1 MSVFFNPAPFSLIQ
15 NLMVI
20 IQKKEMRICFL
31 SRAIHYVLLNETG
44 KLIGGA
50 ELQQKI
56 LMDALID
63 QGWKVF
69 VVTEKVN
76 QKKKI
81 KLDKDFTMLPV
92 LDFSNRNKYLRK
104 LILLPLN
111 LWKTLKEIGADV
123 YYHRNP
129 DYFSG
134 IIALFCK
141 IHEKKF
147 VLAGANNWN
156 FDKGNEG
163 NLNNFADKISARYA
177 IRCADQI
184 IVQNSRQKELLRVN
198 YKRESDVFYNIF
210 NARELRKRFLHILWA
225 ARIVPYKRP
234 RWFLEFAQMLP
245 GQHFVMVGG
254 KGADVGL
261 EEEIK
266 EKSAGLGNVR
276 YLGHRSFEEVE
287 KLFDETSIFVNTSI
301 PDCEGFP
308 NTFLQAWS
316 RGISVISFFDPDG
329 LIAANNLGVV
339 VESIPQMKEAFEFLI
354 KEQGAGMEYSLHI
367 QDFFL
372 REFSIES
379 KIGDFIRIL
388 KK

>member
-1 MSVFFNPAPFSLIQ
+1 M
-15 NLMVI
+15 
-20 IQKKEMRICFL
+20 
-31 SRAIHYVLLNETG
+31 LLNETG
-44 KLIGGA
+44 KFIGGA

-56 LMDALID
+56 LMDALVGK
-63 QGWKVF
+63 GWKVS

-76 QKKKI
+76 QTKKI
-81 KLDKDFTMLPV
+81 ELENNLTMLPV

-111 LWKTLKEIGADV
+111 LWKTLKEIDADV

-134 IIALFCK
+134 LIALYSK
-141 IHEKKF
+141 IHGKKF

-163 NLNNFADKISARYA
+163 NLNNLPEKISARYA
-177 IRCADQI
+177 IRHADKI
-184 IVQNSRQKELLRVN
+184 IVQNTLQKELLKAN
-198 YKRESDVFYNIF
+198 YKREGVVFHNIF
-210 NARELRKRFLHILWA
+210 NARKLRNRFLHILWA

-234 RWFLEFAQMLP
+234 RWFLEFAQTMP
-245 GQHFVMVGG
+245 EQQFVMVGG
-254 KGADVGL
+254 KSTDIGL
-261 EEEIK
+261 EEETK
-266 EKSAGLGNVR
+266 KKAVVSKNVK

-316 RGISVISFFDPDG
+316 RGVPVISFFDPDG
-329 LIAANNLGVV
+329 LIAENNLGIVV
-339 VESIPQMKEAFEFLI
+339 KSISQMKEAVEFLL
-354 KEQGAGMEYSLHI
+354 KEQETGPAYSHRI
-367 QDFFL
+367 QEFFL

-379 KIGDFIRIL
+379 KIKDFIRIL
-388 KK
+388 QK